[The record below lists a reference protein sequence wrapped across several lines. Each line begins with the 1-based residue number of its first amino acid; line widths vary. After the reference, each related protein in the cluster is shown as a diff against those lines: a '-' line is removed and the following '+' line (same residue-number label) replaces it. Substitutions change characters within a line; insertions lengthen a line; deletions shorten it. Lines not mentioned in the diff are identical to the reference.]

1 MKPIHLL
8 AASLALSLTLFAVPN
23 ATARS
28 AYRQVAIEQLKL
40 MPDKDGKQS
49 VGCQYCHTAAF
60 GGGSWNT
67 FGNAVRTAYLGDA
80 QRNISQ
86 ALYLTLKANKDSDGD
101 KYPDALEVF
110 AKTMP
115 GDATSKPS
123 KSVAVLQK
131 EFKAKGGVDQY
142 KPKP

>member
-8 AASLALSLTLFAVPN
+8 AGSFALTLVLFAVPN

-28 AYRQVAIEQLKL
+28 AYRQVAIEQFKL
-40 MPDKDGKQS
+40 TPDKDGTQS
-49 VGCQYCHTAAF
+49 VGCQYCHAAAF
-60 GGGSWNT
+60 GGGAWNA
-67 FGNAVRTAYLGDA
+67 FGNAVRDAYFGA
-80 QRNISQ
+80 SQRNISQ
-86 ALYLTLKANKDSDGD
+86 ALYSTLKANKDSDGD

-115 GDATSKPS
+115 GDAASKPS
-123 KSVAVLQK
+123 KTVAALQK

>member
-1 MKPIHLL
+1 MKPLHLL
-8 AASLALSLTLFAVPN
+8 AGSLALTLTLFAVPN

-40 MPDKDGKQS
+40 TPDKDGKQS
-49 VGCQYCHTAAF
+49 VGCQYCHVAAF
-60 GGGSWNT
+60 GGASWNS
-67 FGNAVRTAYLGDA
+67 FGNAVRAAYFGDA
-80 QRNISQ
+80 QGNINQ

-101 KYPDALEVF
+101 KYPDALEVY
-110 AKTMP
+110 AKTLP

-123 KSVAVLQK
+123 KSVAQVQK
-131 EFKAKGGVDQY
+131 AFTAAGGVNQY

>member
-1 MKPIHLL
+1 MKPVHLL
-8 AASLALSLTLFAVPN
+8 VGSLALMLTLFAVPN

-28 AYRQVAIEQLKL
+28 AYRQVAITQFKL
-40 MPDKDGKQS
+40 MPDKDGTQS
-49 VGCQYCHTAAF
+49 VGCQYCHAAAYGGGAWNAF
-60 GGGSWNT
+60 GT
-67 FGNAVRTAYLGDA
+67 AVRAAYFGA
-80 QRNISQ
+80 SQRNIGQ

-115 GDATSKPS
+115 GSATSKPS
-123 KSVAVLQK
+123 KTVAALQK
-131 EFKAKGGVDQY
+131 EFTAKGGVDQY